1 MKLSYQHTVWAC
13 NFGFISQAV
22 VNNLAPLLFVVFKE
36 QFGLTDEQLGR
47 LILMNFGTQIVADI
61 LATRYVDRIGQRI
74 CAVAAHLFC
83 ACGLILMGVLPF
95 ALPSPYVGLCVAA
108 VLYAMGG
115 GIIEVMV
122 SPIVEALPGEH
133 KEKAMSMVHSF
144 YCWGQAAVVLISTLL
159 LWRFSQGMWRLLP
172 IGWALI
178 PLAKSVAF
186 ARVPLMPATPES
198 ERTKIGTL
206 LKSKAFFIAILMM
219 VASGSAELSMSQW
232 SSLFAEQ
239 ALGVNK
245 VLGDLLGPC
254 AFALCMAF
262 TRMMYGLHGEKVA
275 VDRALVLFDGGSVH
289 HPIPGAHRLR
299 AVRRFRGVDVA
310 GHGFR
315 HGAALSLGRH
325 GHVWPAGHFRR
336 YWLLGRS
343 VAHGRGER
351 LRAILHLGR
360 FSDGAAF
367 PLRGTTRPEGRTA
380 GGSGFPGAAVGV
392 RLNTRAA
399 KSRLTRQKVSF
410 PAQAAS
416 LQRIPLYTALGDG
429 TKARS
434 RAYHGSGKLWRPP
447 RAWVWPRQVGC
458 ACGIPRGNVNCANC
472 WAFC

>member
-95 ALPSPYVGLCVAA
+95 ALPNPYLGLCVAA

-178 PLAKSVAF
+178 PLANSVAF

-239 ALGVNK
+239 ALGVN
-245 VLGDLLGPC
+245 
-254 AFALCMAF
+254 
-262 TRMMYGLHGEKVA
+262 
-275 VDRALVLFDGGSVH
+275 
-289 HPIPGAHRLR
+289 
-299 AVRRFRGVDVA
+299 RR
-310 GHGFR
+310 
-315 HGAALSLGRH
+315 
-325 GHVWPAGHFRR
+325 
-336 YWLLGRS
+336 
-343 VAHGRGER
+343 E
-351 LRAILHLGR
+351 
-360 FSDGAAF
+360 
-367 PLRGTTRPEGRTA
+367 
-380 GGSGFPGAAVGV
+380 
-392 RLNTRAA
+392 
-399 KSRLTRQKVSF
+399 
-410 PAQAAS
+410 
-416 LQRIPLYTALGDG
+416 
-429 TKARS
+429 
-434 RAYHGSGKLWRPP
+434 
-447 RAWVWPRQVGC
+447 
-458 ACGIPRGNVNCANC
+458 
-472 WAFC
+472 

>member
-95 ALPSPYVGLCVAA
+95 ALPNPYLGLCVAA

-178 PLAKSVAF
+178 PLANSVAF

-275 VDRALVLFDGGSVH
+275 VDRALVLSAALCIVCYLTAVLST
-289 HPIPGAHRLR
+289 IPFLTLVGCPLCRVCVELMWPGTVSATP
-299 AVRRFRGVDVA
+299 RRFPLGGTAMFGLLAISGDIGCSVGPWLTGVVSDA
-310 GHGFR
+310 MQSSAW
-315 HGAALSLGRH
+315 GASLMAQLSLSAEQLGLK
-325 GHVWPAGHFRR
+325 AG
-336 YWLLGRS
+336 LL
-343 VAHGRGER
+343 V
-351 LRAILHLGR
+351 
-360 FSDGAAF
+360 
-367 PLRGTTRPEGRTA
+367 
-380 GGSGFPGAAVGV
+380 AAVFPV
-392 RLNTRAA
+392 LLLVCALIRA
-399 KSRLTRQKVSF
+399 RQNRV
-410 PAQAAS
+410 
-416 LQRIPLYTALGDG
+416 
-429 TKARS
+429 
-434 RAYHGSGKLWRPP
+434 
-447 RAWVWPRQVGC
+447 
-458 ACGIPRGNVNCANC
+458 
-472 WAFC
+472 

>member
-95 ALPSPYVGLCVAA
+95 ALPNPYLGLCVAA

-178 PLAKSVAF
+178 PLANSVAF

-275 VDRALVLFDGGSVH
+275 VDRALVLSAALCVVCYATAVFSTIPFLALAGCALCGVSVGLMW
-289 HPIPGAHRLR
+289 PGTVSAT
-299 AVRRFRGVDVA
+299 ARRFPLGGTAMFGLLAISGDIGCSVGPWLTGVVSDA
-310 GHGFR
+310 MQSSAW
-315 HGAALSLGRH
+315 GASLMAQLSLSAEQLGLK
-325 GHVWPAGHFRR
+325 AG
-336 YWLLGRS
+336 LL
-343 VAHGRGER
+343 V
-351 LRAILHLGR
+351 
-360 FSDGAAF
+360 
-367 PLRGTTRPEGRTA
+367 
-380 GGSGFPGAAVGV
+380 AAVFPV
-392 RLNTRAA
+392 LLLVCALIRA
-399 KSRLTRQKVSF
+399 RQNRV
-410 PAQAAS
+410 
-416 LQRIPLYTALGDG
+416 
-429 TKARS
+429 
-434 RAYHGSGKLWRPP
+434 
-447 RAWVWPRQVGC
+447 
-458 ACGIPRGNVNCANC
+458 
-472 WAFC
+472 